1 MDTKRFLGIVKGI
14 LCITAV
20 VSVLFVMIE
29 LLQHND
35 TKTKLSTGK
44 YTYYYNGQEVD
55 GETIDIDLYRYTVD
69 DSKLVV
75 YLTDKP
81 STRVL
86 PMVIPV
92 GK

>member
-1 MDTKRFLGIVKGI
+1 MTI
-14 LCITAV
+14 
-20 VSVLFVMIE
+20 S
-29 LLQHND
+29 
-35 TKTKLSTGK
+35 KTSLSTGK

-75 YLTDKP
+75 CLTDKP
-81 STRVL
+81 QTRVM
-86 PMVIPV
+86 PMVITPV